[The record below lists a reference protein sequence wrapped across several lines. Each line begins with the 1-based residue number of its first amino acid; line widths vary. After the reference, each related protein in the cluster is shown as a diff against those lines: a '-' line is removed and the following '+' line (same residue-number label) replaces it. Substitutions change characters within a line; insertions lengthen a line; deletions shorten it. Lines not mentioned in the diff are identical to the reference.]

1 MDNFQWLSVKYI
13 VSKYKKFNV
22 PSLQR
27 TYRWGEKE
35 ITLLLND
42 LYEFYNT
49 NKDSTNDFYPL
60 QPLILKKSNKNDD
73 TWNVL
78 DGQQR
83 LTTIKLIASY
93 LEMDK
98 DYCLDISYDTRV
110 KTKDFLDNISN
121 KKEEDV
127 GTSMELYYIFHAY
140 EVIKAWFQKKEGR
153 KFVEDKERKNAIKNV
168 LFEKERTRFVVQEM
182 NIDDDEAK
190 TFQNINQG
198 RIPLSCSELIKA
210 LFLGHIFENNKID
223 NSCRFV
229 YSSDGYGLF
238 IPIDP
243 IKERQSL
250 TRLQNIIAKEW
261 DDIETVLMHDEFY
274 SFVCPEKE
282 RSINRMDFLFK
293 VACRNEKFKKYNT
306 DDPFNAFYERIKDD
320 KNANIVDT
328 ISHCWNEVVKCFNRM
343 QKLYY
348 DFDAYHLVGFCI
360 CEDIGI
366 SEDFYKYCNEDE
378 KMDEFKTV
386 IREKIKR
393 KVLNDIKIDDLENLQ
408 YENNKDQIK
417 EILLLHNLQSYSD
430 EKLRFPFNL
439 YDGGKNY
446 DIEHIHATAEEKA
459 DKKSRYEWYKINNSA
474 IKKEKEKLEKK
485 LKEKLKEKS
494 KDSDDLKDKIGEFDF
509 FEKGYEKIE
518 KGYEKKNFDSFK
530 DDRFNDLREIMIKD
544 NLDNEKEDL
553 SKDNKIRNLC
563 LLDSTTNRSYKN
575 SLFITKREMILI
587 KAKGEKDKEYCVY
600 PLLLCTERIFLKFY
614 SNVDSD
620 DNLNFWTEKNR
631 EAYLKDISNRVTDF
645 LKLKGED
652 TNG

>member
-49 NKDSTNDFYPL
+49 NEDSTNDFYPL

-93 LEMDK
+93 LEMGK
-98 DYCLDISYDTRV
+98 DYCLDISYDTRE

-127 GTSMELYYIFHAY
+127 GKSMELYYIFHAY
-140 EVIKAWFQKKEGR
+140 EVIEAWFQKDTEKI
-153 KFVEDKERKNAIKNV
+153 NAIRNV

-182 NIDDDEAK
+182 NSDDDEAK

-210 LFLGHIFENNKID
+210 LFLGHIFESHKID
-223 NSCRFV
+223 NNCRFA

-238 IPIDP
+238 IPINP
-243 IKERQSL
+243 IKKKQEL
-250 TRLQNIIAKEW
+250 TRIQNFIAKEW
-261 DDIETVLMHDEFY
+261 NDIETVLMHDEFY

-282 RSINRMDFLFK
+282 KSINRMDFLFK

-306 DDPFNAFYERIKDD
+306 DDPFNAFYECIKDGNVNVVD
-320 KNANIVDT
+320 NI
-328 ISHCWNEVVKCFNRM
+328 SCCWNVVFKCFNRM
-343 QKLYY
+343 QKLYF
-348 DFDAYHLVGFCI
+348 DFDAYHLVGFCN
-360 CEDIGI
+360 CEHIGI
-366 SEDFYKYCNEDE
+366 SEDFNKYCNDDE

-386 IREKIKR
+386 IREKIKG
-393 KVLNDIKIDDLENLQ
+393 KVLNGIKIDDLHYGESND
-408 YENNKDQIK
+408 KIK

-459 DKKSRYEWYKINNSA
+459 NKKSRIEWYKISNSA
-474 IKKEKEKLEKK
+474 IK
-485 LKEKLKEKS
+485 
-494 KDSDDLKDKIGEFDF
+494 
-509 FEKGYEKIE
+509 EKIE
-518 KGYEKKNFDSFK
+518 KLKNSKDSKDSKSFDLFDSFEKSYEGNNFDIFNK
-530 DDRFNDLREIMIKD
+530 DEEFNKLREIMIKD

-553 SKDNKIRNLC
+553 SKDDGIKNLC

-575 SLFITKREMILI
+575 SLFITKREMILK
-587 KAKGEKDKEYCVY
+587 KAKGEMDKEYCVY

-631 EAYLKDISNRVTDF
+631 EAYLKDISNKVTDF

>member
-1 MDNFQWLSVKYI
+1 MDNSQWLSVKDI

-42 LYEFYNT
+42 LYEFYDT
-49 NKDSTNDFYPL
+49 NEDSTSDFYPL

-93 LEMDK
+93 LGMDK
-98 DYCLDISYDTRV
+98 DYCLDISYDTRE

-140 EVIKAWFQKKEGR
+140 EVIKAWFQKDTEKI
-153 KFVEDKERKNAIKNV
+153 NAIRNV

-182 NIDDDEAK
+182 NSDDDEAK

-210 LFLGHIFENNKID
+210 LFLGHIFESHKID
-223 NSCRFV
+223 NNCRFA

-238 IPIDP
+238 IPINP
-243 IKERQSL
+243 IKEKQEL
-250 TRLQNIIAKEW
+250 TRIQNIIAKEW
-261 DDIETVLMHDEFY
+261 NDIETVLMHDEFY
-274 SFVCPEKE
+274 SFVCPEKD
-282 RSINRMDFLFK
+282 RSINRMDFLFE
-293 VACRNEKFKKYNT
+293 VVCGNEKYKKYKT
-306 DDPFNAFYERIKDD
+306 DDPFNAIYERIKDD

-348 DFDAYHLVGFCI
+348 DFDAYHLVGFCN
-360 CEDIGI
+360 CEHIGI
-366 SEDFYKYCNEDE
+366 SDDFNKYCNDDE
-378 KMDEFKTV
+378 KMDEFKTA
-386 IREKIKR
+386 IRGKIKG
-393 KVLNDIKIDDLENLQ
+393 KVLNGIKIDDLHYGESND
-408 YENNKDQIK
+408 KIK

-430 EKLRFPFNL
+430 EKLRFPFYL

-459 DKKSRYEWYKINNSA
+459 DKKSRYEWYKINKSA
-474 IKKEKEKLEKK
+474 IKNKKEKLEEKLEEK

-494 KDSDDLKDKIGEFDF
+494 KDFDDLKDKIGEFDF

-563 LLDSTTNRSYKN
+563 LLDSTTNRTYKN
-575 SLFITKREMILI
+575 SLFITKRKMILK
-587 KAKGEKDKEYCVY
+587 KAKGEMDKEDYVY

-620 DNLNFWTEKNR
+620 DNLNFWTLKNR
-631 EAYLKDISNRVTDF
+631 EAYLKDISKKVTEF

>member
-1 MDNFQWLSVKYI
+1 MDNSQWLSVKDI

-49 NKDSTNDFYPL
+49 NEDSTNDFYPL
-60 QPLILKKSNKNDD
+60 QPLILKKSNQNDD

-83 LTTIKLIASY
+83 LTTIKLIASF
-93 LEMDK
+93 LGMDK
-98 DYCLDISYDTRV
+98 DYCLDISYDTRE

-127 GTSMELYYIFHAY
+127 GKSMELYYIFHAY
-140 EVIKAWFQKKEGR
+140 EVIKAWFQKNKKE
-153 KFVEDKERKNAIKNV
+153 KDKEKIDAIRNV
-168 LFEKERTRFVVQEM
+168 LFEKERNRFVVQEM

-210 LFLGHIFENNKID
+210 LFLGHIFESHKSDNN
-223 NSCRFV
+223 CRFA

-238 IPIDP
+238 IPINP

-274 SFVCPEKE
+274 SFVCPEKD

-293 VACRNEKFKKYNT
+293 VVCGNEKYKKYKT
-306 DDPFNAFYERIKDD
+306 DDPFNAIYESIKEIKNND
-320 KNANIVDT
+320 KNKNLVDILST
-328 ISHCWNEVVKCFNRM
+328 CWNDVVKCFNRM

-378 KMDEFKTV
+378 KLDEFKTA
-386 IREKIKR
+386 IRVKIKG
-393 KVLNDIKIDDLENLQ
+393 KLLNGLKTDDLDEESIEKLQ
-408 YENNKDQIK
+408 YKDSKNQIK
-417 EILLLHNLQSYSD
+417 EILLLHNLQSYSY
-430 EKLRFPFNL
+430 EKIRFPFNL

-459 DKKSRYEWYKINNSA
+459 DKKSRYEWFETNYSD
-474 IKKEKEKLEKK
+474 IKREKDKL
-485 LKEKLKEKS
+485 
-494 KDSDDLKDKIGEFDF
+494 KDSDDLKKLFVSFENAYKGNNLDEF
-509 FEKGYEKIE
+509 
-518 KGYEKKNFDSFK
+518 KKDEE
-530 DDRFNDLREIMIKD
+530 FNKLREIMIND
-544 NLDNEKEDL
+544 NLDNGNEKEDL
-553 SKDNKIRNLC
+553 STDDGIRNLC
-563 LLDSTTNRSYKN
+563 LLDSTTNRTYKN
-575 SLFITKREMILI
+575 SLFITKREMILK
-587 KAKGEKDKEYCVY
+587 KAKGEMDKEYYVY

-620 DNLNFWTEKNR
+620 DNLNFWTKNNR
-631 EAYLKDISNRVTDF
+631 EAYLKDISKKVTDF

>member
-1 MDNFQWLSVKYI
+1 MDNSQWLSVKDI

-49 NKDSTNDFYPL
+49 NEDSTNDFYPL

-83 LTTIKLIASY
+83 LTTIKLIASF
-93 LEMDK
+93 LEMGK
-98 DYCLDISYDTRV
+98 DYCLDISYDTRE

-127 GTSMELYYIFHAY
+127 GKSMELYYIFHAY
-140 EVIKAWFQKKEGR
+140 EVIEAWFQKDTEKI
-153 KFVEDKERKNAIKNV
+153 NAIRNV

-182 NIDDDEAK
+182 NSDDDEAK

-210 LFLGHIFENNKID
+210 LFLGHIFESHKID
-223 NSCRFV
+223 NNCRFA

-238 IPIDP
+238 IPINP
-243 IKERQSL
+243 IKEKQEL
-250 TRLQNIIAKEW
+250 TRIQNFIAKEW
-261 DDIETVLMHDEFY
+261 NDIETVLMHDEFY

-282 RSINRMDFLFK
+282 KSINRMDFLFK

-306 DDPFNAFYERIKDD
+306 DDPFNAIYECIKDGNVNVVD
-320 KNANIVDT
+320 NI
-328 ISHCWNEVVKCFNRM
+328 SCCWNVVFKCFNRM
-343 QKLYY
+343 QKLYF
-348 DFDAYHLVGFCI
+348 DFDAYHLVGFCN
-360 CEDIGI
+360 CEHIGI
-366 SEDFYKYCNEDE
+366 SEDFYKYCNDDE
-378 KMDEFKTV
+378 KMDEFKTA
-386 IREKIKR
+386 IREKIKG
-393 KVLNDIKIDDLENLQ
+393 KVLKVKIKDLK
-408 YENNKDQIK
+408 YEDNKDEIK

-459 DKKSRYEWYKINNSA
+459 DKKSRIEWYKINNSF
-474 IKKEKEKLEKK
+474 IKKK
-485 LKEKLKEKS
+485 KEKLKKS
-494 KDSDDLKDKIGEFDF
+494 KDSKDSKSF
-509 FEKGYEKIE
+509 YL
-518 KGYEKKNFDSFK
+518 FDSFEKSYEGNNFDIFNK
-530 DDRFNDLREIMIKD
+530 DEEFNKLREIMIKD

-553 SKDNKIRNLC
+553 SKDDGIKNLC

-575 SLFITKREMILI
+575 SLFITKREMILK
-587 KAKGEKDKEYCVY
+587 KAKGEMDKEYCVY

-631 EAYLKDISNRVTDF
+631 EAYLKDISNKVTDF

>member
-1 MDNFQWLSVKYI
+1 MDNSQWLSVKDI

-35 ITLLLND
+35 IVLLLND

-49 NKDSTNDFYPL
+49 NEDSTNDFYPL
-60 QPLILKKSNKNDD
+60 QPLILKKSNQNDD

-83 LTTIKLIASY
+83 LTTIKLIASF
-93 LEMDK
+93 LGMDK
-98 DYCLDISYDTRV
+98 DYCLDISYDTRE

-127 GTSMELYYIFHAY
+127 GKSMELYYIFHAY
-140 EVIKAWFQKKEGR
+140 EVIKAWFQKNKKE
-153 KFVEDKERKNAIKNV
+153 KDKEKIDAIRNV

-210 LFLGHIFENNKID
+210 LFLGHIFESHKID
-223 NSCRFV
+223 NNYRFA

-243 IKERQSL
+243 INEKQGL

-274 SFVCPEKE
+274 SFVCPEKD

-293 VACRNEKFKKYNT
+293 VVCGNEKYKKYKT
-306 DDPFNAFYERIKDD
+306 DDPFNAIYESIKEIKNND
-320 KNANIVDT
+320 KNKNLVDILST
-328 ISHCWNEVVKCFNRM
+328 CWNDVVKCFDRM

-378 KMDEFKTV
+378 KLDEFKTA
-386 IREKIKR
+386 IRVKIKG
-393 KVLNDIKIDDLENLQ
+393 KLLNGLKTDDLDEESIEKLQ
-408 YENNKDQIK
+408 YKDSKNQIK
-417 EILLLHNLQSYSD
+417 EILLLHNLQSYSY
-430 EKLRFPFNL
+430 EKIRFPFNL

-459 DKKSRYEWYKINNSA
+459 DKKSRYEWFKTNYSD
-474 IKKEKEKLEKK
+474 IKREKDKL
-485 LKEKLKEKS
+485 
-494 KDSDDLKDKIGEFDF
+494 KDSDDLKKLFVSFENAYKGNNLDEF
-509 FEKGYEKIE
+509 
-518 KGYEKKNFDSFK
+518 KKDEE
-530 DDRFNDLREIMIKD
+530 FNKLREIMIND
-544 NLDNEKEDL
+544 NLDNGNEKEDL
-553 SKDNKIRNLC
+553 STDDGIRNLC
-563 LLDSTTNRSYKN
+563 LLDSTTNRTYKN
-575 SLFITKREMILI
+575 SLFITKREMILK
-587 KAKGEKDKEYCVY
+587 KAKGEMDKEDDVY

-620 DNLNFWTEKNR
+620 DNLNFWTIKNR
-631 EAYLKDISNRVTDF
+631 KAYLKDISKKVTDF

-652 TNG
+652 TNE

>member
-1 MDNFQWLSVKYI
+1 MDNFQWLSVKDI

-60 QPLILKKSNKNDD
+60 QPLILKKSNQNDD

-83 LTTIKLIASY
+83 LTTIKLIASFF
-93 LEMDK
+93 EMDK
-98 DYCLDISYDTRV
+98 DYCLDISYDTRE

-127 GTSMELYYIFHAY
+127 GKSMELYYIFHAY
-140 EVIKAWFQKKEGR
+140 EVIKAWFQKNKKE
-153 KFVEDKERKNAIKNV
+153 KDTEKIDAIRNV

-210 LFLGHIFENNKID
+210 LFLGHIFESHKNDNN
-223 NSCRFV
+223 CRFA

-238 IPIDP
+238 IPINP

-274 SFVCPEKE
+274 SFVCPEKD
-282 RSINRMDFLFK
+282 RSINRMDFLFE
-293 VACRNEKFKKYNT
+293 VVCGNEKYKKYKT
-306 DDPFNAFYERIKDD
+306 DDPFNAIYERIKDD

-366 SEDFYKYCNEDE
+366 SDDFYKYCNEDE
-378 KMDEFKTV
+378 KLDEFKTA
-386 IREKIKR
+386 IRVKIKG
-393 KVLNDIKIDDLENLQ
+393 KVLSGLKTDDLDEWLKGLR
-408 YENNKDQIK
+408 YKENKDQIK
-417 EILLLHNLQSYSD
+417 EILLLHNLQSYSY
-430 EKLRFPFNL
+430 EKIRFPFNL

-459 DKKSRYEWYKINNSA
+459 DKKSRYEWFKTNHND
-474 IKKEKEKLEKK
+474 IKKKIKKLEDPN
-485 LKEKLKEKS
+485 LITL
-494 KDSDDLKDKIGEFDF
+494 
-509 FEKGYEKIE
+509 
-518 KGYEKKNFDSFK
+518 FDSFEEAYGEK
-530 DDRFNDLREIMIKD
+530 KSDKKLDKFKNDKEFNKLRDIMIIDNFDNDDAKEYFSTKD
-544 NLDNEKEDL
+544 G
-553 SKDNKIRNLC
+553 IWNLC
-563 LLDSTTNRSYKN
+563 LLDSTTNRTYKN
-575 SLFITKREMILI
+575 SLFITKREMILK
-587 KAKGEKDKEYCVY
+587 KAKGEMDKEYYVY

-620 DNLNFWTEKNR
+620 DNLNFWTKNNR
-631 EAYLKDISNRVTDF
+631 EAYLKDISKKVTEF

>member
-27 TYRWGEKE
+27 TYRWGKKE

-49 NKDSTNDFYPL
+49 NEDSTNDFYPL

-98 DYCLDISYDTRV
+98 DYCLDISYDTRE

-182 NIDDDEAK
+182 NSDDDEAK

-210 LFLGHIFENNKID
+210 LFLGHIFESHKID
-223 NSCRFV
+223 NNCRFA

-238 IPIDP
+238 IPINP
-243 IKERQSL
+243 IKEKQEL
-250 TRLQNIIAKEW
+250 TRIQNFIAKEW
-261 DDIETVLMHDEFY
+261 NDIETVLMHDEFY

-282 RSINRMDFLFK
+282 KSINRMDFLFK
-293 VACRNEKFKKYNT
+293 VACRNEKFKKYKT
-306 DDPFNAFYERIKDD
+306 DDPFNAIYECIKDGKVVD
-320 KNANIVDT
+320 NI
-328 ISHCWNEVVKCFNRM
+328 SCSWNVVFKCFNRM

-348 DFDAYHLVGFCI
+348 DFDAYHLVGFCN
-360 CEDIGI
+360 CEHIGI
-366 SEDFYKYCNEDE
+366 SEDFNKYCNDDE
-378 KMDEFKTV
+378 KMDEFKTA
-386 IREKIKR
+386 IREKIKG
-393 KVLNDIKIDDLENLQ
+393 KVLKDLKIDDLENLQ

-417 EILLLHNLQSYSD
+417 EILLLHNLQSYSY
-430 EKLRFPFNL
+430 EKIRFPFNL

-459 DKKSRYEWYKINNSA
+459 DKKSRYEWFETNYSA
-474 IKKEKEKLEKK
+474 IKREKEKLIK
-485 LKEKLKEKS
+485 KEKLKEKEKL
-494 KDSDDLKDKIGEFDF
+494 KDSVDLKDKIEEFDL
-509 FEKGYEKIE
+509 FEKAYHEG
-518 KGYEKKNFDSFK
+518 KNSDIFNK
-530 DDRFNDLREIMIKD
+530 DEEFNDLRKIMIND
-544 NLDNEKEDL
+544 NLDEDF
-553 SKDNKIRNLC
+553 SKDDKIRNLC

-575 SLFITKREMILI
+575 SLFITKREMILK
-587 KAKGEKDKEYCVY
+587 KAKGEMDKEYCVY

-631 EAYLKDISNRVTDF
+631 EAYLKDISNKVTDF

>member
-1 MDNFQWLSVKYI
+1 MDNSQWLSVKDI

-49 NKDSTNDFYPL
+49 NEDSTNDFYPL

-83 LTTIKLIASY
+83 LTTIKLIASS

-98 DYCLDISYDTRV
+98 DYCLDISYDTRE

-140 EVIKAWFQKKEGR
+140 EVIEAWFQKDTK
-153 KFVEDKERKNAIKNV
+153 KINAIRNV
-168 LFEKERTRFVVQEM
+168 LFENERTRFVVQEM
-182 NIDDDEAK
+182 NSDDDEAK

-210 LFLGHIFENNKID
+210 LFLGHIFESHKID
-223 NSCRFV
+223 NNCRFA

-238 IPIDP
+238 IPINP
-243 IKERQSL
+243 IKEKQEL
-250 TRLQNIIAKEW
+250 TRIQNIIAKEW

-282 RSINRMDFLFK
+282 KSINRMDFLFK

-306 DDPFNAFYERIKDD
+306 DDPFNAIYECIKDGKVVD
-320 KNANIVDT
+320 NI
-328 ISHCWNEVVKCFNRM
+328 SCCWNVVFKCFNRM

-348 DFDAYHLVGFCI
+348 DFDAYHLVGFCN
-360 CEDIGI
+360 CEHIGI
-366 SEDFYKYCNEDE
+366 SDDFYKYCNDDE
-378 KMDEFKTV
+378 KMDEFKTA

-393 KVLNDIKIDDLENLQ
+393 KVLNDSKIDDLDEESIDHLR
-408 YENNKDQIK
+408 YEDSKDGIK

-459 DKKSRYEWYKINNSA
+459 DKKSRYEWFETNYSA
-474 IKKEKEKLEKK
+474 IKRK
-485 LKEKLKEKS
+485 KEKLK
-494 KDSDDLKDKIGEFDF
+494 DSDYLNEISPRFKNAKALFDF
-509 FEKGYEKIE
+509 FEKAYDEEK
-518 KGYEKKNFDSFK
+518 NS
-530 DDRFNDLREIMIKD
+530 DRFKVEEFNKLREIMIND
-544 NLDNEKEDL
+544 NAEEDF
-553 SKDNKIRNLC
+553 SKDDGIRNLC

-575 SLFITKREMILI
+575 SLFITKREMILK
-587 KAKGEKDKEYCVY
+587 KAKGKRDKEYYVY

-620 DNLNFWTEKNR
+620 DNLNFWTLKNR
-631 EAYLKDISNRVTDF
+631 EAYLKDISKKVTEF

>member
-1 MDNFQWLSVKYI
+1 MDNCQWLSVKDI

-49 NKDSTNDFYPL
+49 NEDSTNDFYPL

-98 DYCLDISYDTRV
+98 DYCLDISYDTRE

-140 EVIKAWFQKKEGR
+140 EVIKAWFQKDTE
-153 KFVEDKERKNAIKNV
+153 KFNAIRNV

-182 NIDDDEAK
+182 NSDDDEAK

-210 LFLGHIFENNKID
+210 LFLGHIFESHKID
-223 NSCRFV
+223 NNCRFA

-238 IPIDP
+238 IPINP
-243 IKERQSL
+243 IKEKQEL
-250 TRLQNIIAKEW
+250 TRIQNIIAKEW
-261 DDIETVLMHDEFY
+261 NDIETVLMHDEFY

-282 RSINRMDFLFK
+282 KSINRMDFLFK
-293 VACRNEKFKKYNT
+293 VACRNEKFKKYKT
-306 DDPFNAFYERIKDD
+306 DDPFNAIYECIKDGKVVD
-320 KNANIVDT
+320 NI
-328 ISHCWNEVVKCFNRM
+328 SRCWNVVFKCFNRM

-348 DFDAYHLVGFCI
+348 DFDAYHLVGFCN
-360 CEDIGI
+360 CEHIGI
-366 SEDFYKYCNEDE
+366 SEDFNKYCNDDE

-386 IREKIKR
+386 IREKIKG
-393 KVLNDIKIDDLENLQ
+393 KVLKVKIKDLK
-408 YENNKDQIK
+408 YEDNKDEIK

-459 DKKSRYEWYKINNSA
+459 DKKSRYEWFETNHSHI
-474 IKKEKEKLEKK
+474 EKK
-485 LKEKLKEKS
+485 KEKLKG
-494 KDSDDLKDKIGEFDF
+494 L
-509 FEKGYEKIE
+509 FEIFE

-575 SLFITKREMILI
+575 SLFITKREMILK
-587 KAKGEKDKEYCVY
+587 KAKGEMDKEDYVY

-620 DNLNFWTEKNR
+620 DNLNFWTKNNR
-631 EAYLKDISNRVTDF
+631 EAYLKDISKKVTEF

>member
-1 MDNFQWLSVKYI
+1 MDNSQWLSVKDI

-49 NKDSTNDFYPL
+49 NEDSTNDFYPL
-60 QPLILKKSNKNDD
+60 QPLILKKSNQNDD

-83 LTTIKLIASY
+83 LTTIKLIASF

-98 DYCLDISYDTRV
+98 DYYLDISYDTRE

-140 EVIKAWFQKKEGR
+140 EVIKSWFQKKEGR

-182 NIDDDEAK
+182 NSDDDEAK

-210 LFLGHIFENNKID
+210 LFLGHIFESHKID
-223 NSCRFV
+223 NNCRFA

-274 SFVCPEKE
+274 SFVCPEKD
-282 RSINRMDFLFK
+282 RSINRMDFLFE
-293 VACRNEKFKKYNT
+293 VVCGNEKYKKYKT
-306 DDPFNAFYERIKDD
+306 DDPFNAIYERIKDD
-320 KNANIVDT
+320 KKSNIVDT

-378 KMDEFKTV
+378 KLDEFKTA
-386 IREKIKR
+386 IRVKTKG
-393 KVLNDIKIDDLENLQ
+393 KVLSSLKTDDLDEWLKGLL
-408 YENNKDQIK
+408 YKENKDQIK

-439 YDGGKNY
+439 YDSEKNY

-459 DKKSRYEWYKINNSA
+459 DKNSRYEWFDTNHSA
-474 IKKEKEKLEKK
+474 IKKRRKKLEDPN
-485 LKEKLKEKS
+485 LITL
-494 KDSDDLKDKIGEFDF
+494 
-509 FEKGYEKIE
+509 
-518 KGYEKKNFDSFK
+518 FDSFEEAYGEK
-530 DDRFNDLREIMIKD
+530 KSDKKLDKFKNDKEFNKLRDIMIIDNFDNDDAKEYFSTKD
-544 NLDNEKEDL
+544 G
-553 SKDNKIRNLC
+553 IWNLC
-563 LLDSTTNRSYKN
+563 LLDSTTNRTYKN
-575 SLFITKREMILI
+575 SLFITKREMILK
-587 KAKGEKDKEYCVY
+587 KAKGEMDKEDDVY

-620 DNLNFWTEKNR
+620 DNLNFWTKNNR
-631 EAYLKDISNRVTDF
+631 EAYLKDISNKVTDF

>member
-1 MDNFQWLSVKYI
+1 MDNSQWLSVKDI

-49 NKDSTNDFYPL
+49 NEDSTNDFYPL

-83 LTTIKLIASY
+83 LTTIKLIASF
-93 LEMDK
+93 LKMDK
-98 DYCLDISYDTRV
+98 DYCLDISYDTRE

-140 EVIKAWFQKKEGR
+140 EVIKDWFQKDTEKI
-153 KFVEDKERKNAIKNV
+153 NAIRNV

-182 NIDDDEAK
+182 NGDDDEAK

-210 LFLGHIFENNKID
+210 LFLGHIFESHRID
-223 NSCRFV
+223 NNCRFA

-243 IKERQSL
+243 IKEKQEL
-250 TRLQNIIAKEW
+250 TRIQNIIAKEW

-274 SFVCPEKE
+274 SFVCPEKD
-282 RSINRMDFLFK
+282 RSINRMDFLFE
-293 VACRNEKFKKYNT
+293 VVCGNEKYKKYKT
-306 DDPFNAFYERIKDD
+306 DDPFNAIYERIKDD
-320 KNANIVDT
+320 KKSNIVDT

-348 DFDAYHLVGFCI
+348 DFDAYHLVGFCN
-360 CEDIGI
+360 CEHIGI
-366 SEDFYKYCNEDE
+366 SEDFYKYCNDDE
-378 KMDEFKTV
+378 KMDEFKTA
-386 IREKIKR
+386 IRVKIKG
-393 KVLNDIKIDDLENLQ
+393 KVLSGLKTDDLDEWLKGLR
-408 YENNKDQIK
+408 YKENKDQIK

-459 DKKSRYEWYKINNSA
+459 DKKSRYEWFETNYSA
-474 IKKEKEKLEKK
+474 IKKK
-485 LKEKLKEKS
+485 KEKLKKS
-494 KDSDDLKDKIGEFDF
+494 DYLNEISPRFKTAKDLFEF
-509 FEKGYEKIE
+509 FEE
-518 KGYEKKNFDSFK
+518 GYEKKNLDSFK
-530 DDRFNDLREIMIKD
+530 VEEFNKLREIMIND
-544 NLDNEKEDL
+544 NLDNGNEKEDFL
-553 SKDNKIRNLC
+553 KDNNGIWNLC
-563 LLDSTTNRSYKN
+563 LLDSTTNRTYKN
-575 SLFITKREMILI
+575 SLFITKREMILK
-587 KAKGEKDKEYCVY
+587 KAKGEMDKEDYVY

-620 DNLNFWTEKNR
+620 DNLNLWTSNNR
-631 EAYLKDISNRVTDF
+631 KAYLKDISKKVTDF

>member
-49 NKDSTNDFYPL
+49 NEDSTNDFYPL

-83 LTTIKLIASY
+83 LTTIKLIASF
-93 LEMDK
+93 LKMNK
-98 DYCLDISYDTRV
+98 DYCLDISYDTRE

-153 KFVEDKERKNAIKNV
+153 KFVEDKKRKNAIKNV

-274 SFVCPEKE
+274 SFVCPEKD
-282 RSINRMDFLFK
+282 RSINRMDFLFE
-293 VACRNEKFKKYNT
+293 VVCGNEKYKKYKT
-306 DDPFNAFYERIKDD
+306 DDPFNAIYERIKDD

-348 DFDAYHLVGFCI
+348 DFDAYHLVGFCN
-360 CEDIGI
+360 CEHIGI
-366 SEDFYKYCNEDE
+366 SEDFNKYCNDDE
-378 KMDEFKTV
+378 KMDEFKTA
-386 IREKIKR
+386 IRVKIKR
-393 KVLNDIKIDDLENLQ
+393 KVLSGLKTDDLDEWLKGLR
-408 YENNKDQIK
+408 YKENKDQIK
-417 EILLLHNLQSYSD
+417 EILLLHNLQSYSY
-430 EKLRFPFNL
+430 EKIRFPFNL

-459 DKKSRYEWYKINNSA
+459 DKKSRYEWFKTNYSA
-474 IKKEKEKLEKK
+474 IKRTKEKLIDSNLITLFNSFEDEEAYGQKK
-485 LKEKLKEKS
+485 LDKFKNDKE
-494 KDSDDLKDKIGEFDF
+494 
-509 FEKGYEKIE
+509 
-518 KGYEKKNFDSFK
+518 
-530 DDRFNDLREIMIKD
+530 FNKLREIMIKD
-544 NLDNEKEDL
+544 NLDNEKDDL
-553 SKDNKIRNLC
+553 SKDDGIKNLC
-563 LLDSTTNRSYKN
+563 LLDSTTNRTYKN
-575 SLFITKREMILI
+575 SLFITKREMILK
-587 KAKGEKDKEYCVY
+587 KAKGEMDKEDYVY

-620 DNLNFWTEKNR
+620 DNLNFWTLKNR
-631 EAYLKDISNRVTDF
+631 EAYLKDISKKVTEF

>member
-1 MDNFQWLSVKYI
+1 MDNSQWLSVKDI

-49 NKDSTNDFYPL
+49 NEDSTNDFYPL

-93 LEMDK
+93 LEMGK
-98 DYCLDISYDTRV
+98 DYCLDISYDTRE

-140 EVIKAWFQKKEGR
+140 EVIKAWFQKDTEKI
-153 KFVEDKERKNAIKNV
+153 NAIRNV

-182 NIDDDEAK
+182 NSDDDEAK

-210 LFLGHIFENNKID
+210 LFLGHIFESHKID
-223 NSCRFV
+223 NNCRFA
-229 YSSDGYGLF
+229 YSFDGYGLF
-238 IPIDP
+238 IPINP
-243 IKERQSL
+243 IKEKQEL
-250 TRLQNIIAKEW
+250 TRIQNFIAKEW
-261 DDIETVLMHDEFY
+261 NDIETVLMHDEFY

-282 RSINRMDFLFK
+282 KSINRMDFLFK

-306 DDPFNAFYERIKDD
+306 DDPFNAIYECIKDGKVVD
-320 KNANIVDT
+320 NI
-328 ISHCWNEVVKCFNRM
+328 SCSWNVVFKCFNRM

-348 DFDAYHLVGFCI
+348 DFDAYHLVGFCN
-360 CEDIGI
+360 CEHIGI
-366 SEDFYKYCNEDE
+366 SEDFNKYCNDDE

-386 IREKIKR
+386 IREKIKG
-393 KVLNDIKIDDLENLQ
+393 KVLSDIKIDDLHYGESND
-408 YENNKDQIK
+408 KIK

-459 DKKSRYEWYKINNSA
+459 DKKSRYEWYKNNYSA
-474 IKKEKEKLEKK
+474 IKNLK
-485 LKEKLKEKS
+485 KEKLK
-494 KDSDDLKDKIGEFDF
+494 DSDYLNEISPRFNTAKDLFDF
-509 FEKGYEKIE
+509 FEKGYEKGCKE
-518 KGYEKKNFDSFK
+518 KNFDTFK
-530 DDRFNDLREIMIKD
+530 DEEFNKLREIMIKD

-553 SKDNKIRNLC
+553 SKDDGIRNLC

-575 SLFITKREMILI
+575 SLFITKREMILK
-587 KAKGEKDKEYCVY
+587 KAKGEMDKEDYVY

-620 DNLNFWTEKNR
+620 DNLNFWTLKNR
-631 EAYLKDISNRVTDF
+631 EAYLKDISKKVTEF

>member
-1 MDNFQWLSVKYI
+1 MDNSQWLSVKDI

-49 NKDSTNDFYPL
+49 NEDSTNDFYPL
-60 QPLILKKSNKNDD
+60 QPLILKKSNQNDD

-83 LTTIKLIASY
+83 LTTIKLIASF

-98 DYCLDISYDTRV
+98 DYYLDISYDTRE

-140 EVIKAWFQKKEGR
+140 EVIKSWFQKDTEKI
-153 KFVEDKERKNAIKNV
+153 NAIRNV
-168 LFEKERTRFVVQEM
+168 LFESERTRFVVQEM
-182 NIDDDEAK
+182 NSDDDEAK

-198 RIPLSCSELIKA
+198 RIPLSSSELIKA
-210 LFLGHIFENNKID
+210 LFLGHIFESHKID
-223 NSCRFV
+223 NNCRFA

-238 IPIDP
+238 IPINP
-243 IKERQSL
+243 IKEKQEL
-250 TRLQNIIAKEW
+250 TRIQNFIAKEW
-261 DDIETVLMHDEFY
+261 NDIEAVLMHDEFY
-274 SFVCPEKE
+274 SFICPEKE

-306 DDPFNAFYERIKDD
+306 DDPFNAIYEYIKDGNVVD
-320 KNANIVDT
+320 NIPC
-328 ISHCWNEVVKCFNRM
+328 CWNVVFKCFNRM

-348 DFDAYHLVGFCI
+348 DFDAYHLVGFCN

-366 SEDFYKYCNEDE
+366 SEDFYKYCNDDE
-378 KMDEFKTV
+378 KMDEFKTA
-386 IREKIKR
+386 IRKKIKE
-393 KVLNDIKIDDLENLQ
+393 KVLNKELKDLHYEDD
-408 YENNKDQIK
+408 KDKIK

-459 DKKSRYEWYKINNSA
+459 DKKSRYEWFKNNYSA
-474 IKKEKEKLEKK
+474 IKKEEKK
-485 LKEKLKEKS
+485 LEEKL
-494 KDSDDLKDKIGEFDF
+494 KDSDDLKYKIEEFVF
-509 FEKGYEKIE
+509 FDKGYHED
-518 KGYEKKNFDSFK
+518 KNFDSFK
-530 DDRFNDLREIMIKD
+530 DERFNDLREIMIND
-544 NLDNEKEDL
+544 NLDNGNEKEDL
-553 SKDNKIRNLC
+553 SKDDGIKNLC
-563 LLDSTTNRSYKN
+563 LLDSTTNRTYKN
-575 SLFITKREMILI
+575 SLFITKREMILK
-587 KAKGEKDKEYCVY
+587 KAKGEMDKEDDVY

-620 DNLNFWTEKNR
+620 DNLNFWTKNNR
-631 EAYLKDISNRVTDF
+631 EAYLKDISNKVTDF

>member
-1 MDNFQWLSVKYI
+1 MDNSQWLSVKDI

-83 LTTIKLIASY
+83 LTTIKLIASF
-93 LEMDK
+93 LGMDK
-98 DYCLDISYDTRV
+98 DYFLDISYDTRE
-110 KTKDFLDNISN
+110 KTKAFLDNISN

-140 EVIKAWFQKKEGR
+140 EVIKAWFQKNKKE
-153 KFVEDKERKNAIKNV
+153 KDTEKIDAIRNV

-210 LFLGHIFENNKID
+210 LFLGHIFESHKID
-223 NSCRFV
+223 NNCRFA

-243 IKERQSL
+243 IKEKQEL
-250 TRLQNIIAKEW
+250 TRIQNIIAKEW

-274 SFVCPEKE
+274 SFVCPEKD
-282 RSINRMDFLFK
+282 RSINRMDFLFE
-293 VACRNEKFKKYNT
+293 VVCGNEKYKKYKT
-306 DDPFNAFYERIKDD
+306 DDPFNAIYERIKDD
-320 KNANIVDT
+320 KKSNIVDT

-378 KMDEFKTV
+378 KLDEFKTA
-386 IREKIKR
+386 IRVKIKG
-393 KVLNDIKIDDLENLQ
+393 KVLSGLKTDDLDEWLKGLRYKEN
-408 YENNKDQIK
+408 KGQIK
-417 EILLLHNLQSYSD
+417 LILLLHNLQSYSY
-430 EKLRFPFNL
+430 EKIRFPFNL

-459 DKKSRYEWYKINNSA
+459 DKKSRYEWFETNHND
-474 IKKEKEKLEKK
+474 IKKNIKKLEDPNLITLFGSFEEAYGEKKSDKK
-485 LKEKLKEKS
+485 LDKFKNDKEFNKLR
-494 KDSDDLKDKIGEFDF
+494 DIMIID
-509 FEKGYEKIE
+509 
-518 KGYEKKNFDSFK
+518 NFDNDDAKEYFSTK
-530 DDRFNDLREIMIKD
+530 DGIW
-544 NLDNEKEDL
+544 
-553 SKDNKIRNLC
+553 NLC
-563 LLDSTTNRSYKN
+563 LLDSKTNRTYKN
-575 SLFITKREMILI
+575 SLFITKREMILK
-587 KAKGEKDKEYCVY
+587 KAKGEMDKEYYVY

-620 DNLNFWTEKNR
+620 DNLNFWTKNNR
-631 EAYLKDISNRVTDF
+631 EAYLKDISKKVTEF

>member
-1 MDNFQWLSVKYI
+1 
-13 VSKYKKFNV
+13 
-22 PSLQR
+22 
-27 TYRWGEKE
+27 
-35 ITLLLND
+35 
-42 LYEFYNT
+42 
-49 NKDSTNDFYPL
+49 
-60 QPLILKKSNKNDD
+60 
-73 TWNVL
+73 
-78 DGQQR
+78 
-83 LTTIKLIASY
+83 
-93 LEMDK
+93 
-98 DYCLDISYDTRV
+98 
-110 KTKDFLDNISN
+110 
-121 KKEEDV
+121 
-127 GTSMELYYIFHAY
+127 
-140 EVIKAWFQKKEGR
+140 
-153 KFVEDKERKNAIKNV
+153 
-168 LFEKERTRFVVQEM
+168 M

-229 YSSDGYGLF
+229 QSSDGYGLF

-261 DDIETVLMHDEFY
+261 NDIETVLMHDEFY

-306 DDPFNAFYERIKDD
+306 DDPFNAIYECIKDGNVNVVD
-320 KNANIVDT
+320 NI
-328 ISHCWNEVVKCFNRM
+328 SCCWNVVFKCFNRM
-343 QKLYY
+343 QKLYF
-348 DFDAYHLVGFCI
+348 DFDAYHLVGFCN
-360 CEDIGI
+360 CEHIGI
-366 SEDFYKYCNEDE
+366 SEDFYKYCNDDE
-378 KMDEFKTV
+378 KMDEFKTA
-386 IREKIKR
+386 IREKIKG
-393 KVLNDIKIDDLENLQ
+393 KVLNGIKIDDLENLQ
-408 YENNKDQIK
+408 YENYKDQIK

-474 IKKEKEKLEKK
+474 IKKKKEKLEKN

-509 FEKGYEKIE
+509 FEKGFEKN
-518 KGYEKKNFDSFK
+518 NFDSFK

-553 SKDNKIRNLC
+553 LKDNKIRNLC

-575 SLFITKREMILI
+575 SLFITKREMILK
-587 KAKGEKDKEYCVY
+587 KAKGEMDKEDYVY

-614 SNVDSD
+614 SDVDSD

-631 EAYLKDISNRVTDF
+631 EAYLKDISNKVTDF

>member
-1 MDNFQWLSVKYI
+1 MDNSQWLSVKDI

-60 QPLILKKSNKNDD
+60 QPLILKKSNQNDD

-83 LTTIKLIASY
+83 LTTIKLIASF
-93 LEMDK
+93 LGMDK
-98 DYCLDISYDTRV
+98 DYCLDISYDTRE

-127 GTSMELYYIFHAY
+127 GKSMELYYIFHAY

-153 KFVEDKERKNAIKNV
+153 KFVEDKERKNVIRNV

-210 LFLGHIFENNKID
+210 LFLGHIFESHKID
-223 NSCRFV
+223 NNCRFA

-238 IPIDP
+238 IPINP
-243 IKERQSL
+243 IKGKQEL
-250 TRLQNIIAKEW
+250 TRIQNIIAKEW

-274 SFVCPEKE
+274 SFVCPEKD
-282 RSINRMDFLFK
+282 RSINRMDFLFE
-293 VACRNEKFKKYNT
+293 VVCGNEKYKKYKT
-306 DDPFNAFYERIKDD
+306 DDPFNAIYERIKDD
-320 KNANIVDT
+320 KKSNIVDT

-378 KMDEFKTV
+378 KLDEFKTA
-386 IREKIKR
+386 IRVKIKG
-393 KVLNDIKIDDLENLQ
+393 KVLSGLKTDDLDEWLKGLR
-408 YENNKDQIK
+408 YKENKDQIK
-417 EILLLHNLQSYSD
+417 ELLLLHNLQSYSD

-459 DKKSRYEWYKINNSA
+459 DKKSRYEWFKNNLSA
-474 IKKEKEKLEKK
+474 IKREKEKLKN
-485 LKEKLKEKS
+485 
-494 KDSDDLKDKIGEFDF
+494 SDDLKDKIDEFDF
-509 FEKGYEKIE
+509 FENAYKEENRDK
-518 KGYEKKNFDSFK
+518 FK
-530 DDRFNDLREIMIKD
+530 AEEFNDLRKIMIND
-544 NLDNEKEDL
+544 NLEEDF
-553 SKDNKIRNLC
+553 STDDGIKNLC
-563 LLDSTTNRSYKN
+563 LLDSTTNRTYKN
-575 SLFITKREMILI
+575 SLFITKREMILK
-587 KAKGEKDKEYCVY
+587 KAKGEMDKEYYVY

-620 DNLNFWTEKNR
+620 DNLNFWTKNNR
-631 EAYLKDISNRVTDF
+631 EAYLKDILKKVTEF

>member
-1 MDNFQWLSVKYI
+1 M
-13 VSKYKKFNV
+13 VSK
-22 PSLQR
+22 
-27 TYRWGEKE
+27 
-35 ITLLLND
+35 
-42 LYEFYNT
+42 
-49 NKDSTNDFYPL
+49 
-60 QPLILKKSNKNDD
+60 
-73 TWNVL
+73 
-78 DGQQR
+78 
-83 LTTIKLIASY
+83 
-93 LEMDK
+93 
-98 DYCLDISYDTRV
+98 
-110 KTKDFLDNISN
+110 
-121 KKEEDV
+121 
-127 GTSMELYYIFHAY
+127 
-140 EVIKAWFQKKEGR
+140 KKEGR

-306 DDPFNAFYERIKDD
+306 DDPFNVIYECIKDGNVNVVD
-320 KNANIVDT
+320 NI
-328 ISHCWNEVVKCFNRM
+328 SCCWDVVFKCFNRM

-348 DFDAYHLVGFCI
+348 DFDAYHLVGFCN
-360 CEDIGI
+360 CEHIGI
-366 SEDFYKYCNEDE
+366 SDDFYKYCNDDE

-386 IREKIKR
+386 IRVKIKG
-393 KVLNDIKIDDLENLQ
+393 KVLKDLKIDDLENLQ

-459 DKKSRYEWYKINNSA
+459 DKKSRIEWYKINKSA
-474 IKKEKEKLEKK
+474 IKEEKEKLEKK

-509 FEKGYEKIE
+509 FE

-575 SLFITKREMILI
+575 SLFITKREMILK
-587 KAKGEKDKEYCVY
+587 KAKGEMDKEDCVY

-631 EAYLKDISNRVTDF
+631 EAYLKDISNKVTDF

>member
-49 NKDSTNDFYPL
+49 NEDSTNDFYPL

-83 LTTIKLIASY
+83 LTTIKLIASF
-93 LEMDK
+93 LGMDK
-98 DYCLDISYDTRV
+98 DYCLDISYDTRE

-140 EVIKAWFQKKEGR
+140 EVIKAWFQKDTEKI
-153 KFVEDKERKNAIKNV
+153 NAIRNV

-182 NIDDDEAK
+182 NSDDDEAK

-210 LFLGHIFENNKID
+210 LFLGHIFESHKID
-223 NSCRFV
+223 NNCRFA
-229 YSSDGYGLF
+229 YSFDGYGLF
-238 IPIDP
+238 IPINP
-243 IKERQSL
+243 IKEKQEL
-250 TRLQNIIAKEW
+250 TRIQNIIAKEW
-261 DDIETVLMHDEFY
+261 NDIETVLMHDEFY

-282 RSINRMDFLFK
+282 KSINRMDFLFK

-306 DDPFNAFYERIKDD
+306 DDPFNAIYEFIKDGNVVD
-320 KNANIVDT
+320 NI
-328 ISHCWNEVVKCFNRM
+328 SCCWNVVFKCFNRM

-348 DFDAYHLVGFCI
+348 DFDAYHLVGFCN
-360 CEDIGI
+360 CENIGI
-366 SEDFYKYCNEDE
+366 SEDFYKYCNDDE
-378 KMDEFKTV
+378 KMDEFKTA
-386 IREKIKR
+386 IREKIKG
-393 KVLNDIKIDDLENLQ
+393 KVLNGHDLDEELKKQ
-408 YENNKDQIK
+408 YEDSKDEIK

-459 DKKSRYEWYKINNSA
+459 DKKSRYQWFKNNYSA
-474 IKKEKEKLEKK
+474 IKKKE
-485 LKEKLKEKS
+485 EKLK
-494 KDSDDLKDKIGEFDF
+494 DSDYKNEISPRFENAKDLFKF
-509 FEKGYEKIE
+509 FEEGYDE
-518 KGYEKKNFDSFK
+518 KGCEKKYLDKFK
-530 DDRFNDLREIMIKD
+530 VEEFNKLREIMIND
-544 NLDNEKEDL
+544 NSEEDL
-553 SKDNKIRNLC
+553 SKDDEIKNLC
-563 LLDSTTNRSYKN
+563 LLDSTTNRTYKN
-575 SLFITKREMILI
+575 SLFITKREMILK
-587 KAKGEKDKEYCVY
+587 KAKGEMDKEYYVY

-620 DNLNFWTEKNR
+620 DNLNFWTKNNR
-631 EAYLKDISNRVTDF
+631 EAYLKDISKKVTEF